1 MQLHIHTNKQQT
13 SSSQQSL
20 HDLATPQRKLQ
31 LITIFRPKKN
41 KNKNPKSTTTT
52 TKKTTKKGQN
62 EVFEEHL
69 LCTENS
75 LQVTYSQDSFDVS
88 YVESVS

>member
-31 LITIFRPKKN
+31 LITIFRPKKTKTKTPKATQQQQQ
-41 KNKNPKSTTTT
+41 KN
-52 TKKTTKKGQN
+52 TKKGQN